1 MLSRWWSRAAEDAG
15 AATVFAATVL
25 AAIIAVGLGGL
36 WLGSAVVA
44 RHRAQTAADLAALAA
59 AQLLPAGPAAACRQA
74 ERMATVMGARLGSC
88 SVERLDVLVR
98 VDVTVGQ
105 PRGVRAEAVARAGP
119 AVG

>member
-1 MLSRWWSRAAEDAG
+1 
-15 AATVFAATVL
+15 VFAAMLL

-74 ERMATVMGARLGSC
+74 ESLATVMGARLESC
-88 SVERLDVLVR
+88 SVERLDVTVR
-98 VDVTVGQ
+98 VGVTVGS
-105 PRGVRAEAVARAGP
+105 PRGLHAGAVARAGP
-119 AVG
+119 AVEPAVGQV